1 VIRLSRSASSF
12 TAAARASRCEASL
25 RSNFVSADQR
35 RRKPATKSTTRL
47 SCRLKGFEPL
57 APSCLEIAREKE
69 WALGGTRL
77 AVEGAGLAP
86 EDS

>member
-1 VIRLSRSASSF
+1 
-12 TAAARASRCEASL
+12 
-25 RSNFVSADQR
+25 
-35 RRKPATKSTTRL
+35 L